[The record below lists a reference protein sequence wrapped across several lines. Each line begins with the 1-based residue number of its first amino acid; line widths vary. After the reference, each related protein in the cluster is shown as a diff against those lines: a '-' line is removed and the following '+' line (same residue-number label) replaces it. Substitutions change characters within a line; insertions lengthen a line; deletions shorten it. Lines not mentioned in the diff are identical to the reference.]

1 MKENTETIIAMLEEL
16 LTVSKSRQAS
26 QSGCTNMDI
35 TSIKALIEE
44 AGRRNHERTEAELAK
59 FAHGIVDCLNT
70 VNNRIDRIARGEQPE
85 TFRTR
90 SSWILLFIRL
100 QRSKWTSTSWQTKE
114 PCWFKV
120 RVPPSL
126 CLRQHRKT
134 S

>member
-70 VNNRIDRIARGEQPE
+70 VNNRIDRIARGNSLISGKSENCWSRPSKRRAGQMSGTPSA
-85 TFRTR
+85 RPGTR
-90 SSWILLFIRL
+90 SLLRTDGTGRL
-100 QRSKWTSTSWQTKE
+100 LS
-114 PCWFKV
+114 V
-120 RVPPSL
+120 
-126 CLRQHRKT
+126 
-134 S
+134 

>member
-70 VNNRIDRIARGEQPE
+70 VNNRIDRIARGEQPDFGE
-85 TFRTR
+85 IRKLLEQAVKRRAGQMSGTPSARPGTR
-90 SSWILLFIRL
+90 SLLRTDGTGRL
-100 QRSKWTSTSWQTKE
+100 LS
-114 PCWFKV
+114 V
-120 RVPPSL
+120 
-126 CLRQHRKT
+126 
-134 S
+134 

>member
-70 VNNRIDRIARGEQPE
+70 VNNRIDRIARREQE
-85 TFRTR
+85 VRADTR
-90 SSWILLFIRL
+90 SVHYALPW
-100 QRSKWTSTSWQTKE
+100 KTSGHTAVLPMPRT
-114 PCWFKV
+114 
-120 RVPPSL
+120 VPDISMH
-126 CLRQHRKT
+126 CRLRQ
-134 S
+134 